1 MKHCSFYGKS
11 HKEVENLIAEGGVSI
26 CNECAKSRRHGRV
39 GVGPSESEPKAKLE
53 VLGLPLREF
62 PAIDEPKAMA
72 EPQELAAGNKYE

>member
-1 MKHCSFYGKS
+1 M
-11 HKEVENLIAEGGVSI
+11 N
-26 CNECAKSRRHGRV
+26 GRV

-72 EPQELAAGNKYE
+72 EPQEPAAGNN